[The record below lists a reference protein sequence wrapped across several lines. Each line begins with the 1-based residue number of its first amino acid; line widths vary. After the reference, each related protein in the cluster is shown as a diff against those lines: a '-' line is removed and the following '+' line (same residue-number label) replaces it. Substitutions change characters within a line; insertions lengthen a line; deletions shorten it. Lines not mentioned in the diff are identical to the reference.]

1 MTGLIEY
8 LKLAVMDDLRQEY
21 LEAIDRVLK
30 NGNFI
35 LGDEAAAFEQKVAE
49 YLGIK
54 YAVGVNSG
62 FSALVLA
69 LKALGIGPGD
79 EVITVANSFVATVA
93 AIELVGATTI
103 FVDVGEDR
111 NMDASLLGEVL
122 TNRTK
127 VIIPVHLA
135 GSVCNMTAIMRFA
148 GENSLYV
155 IEDASQAFGARWQG
169 KPAGSF
175 GAIGCFSLHPT
186 KNLGACGDSGIMVT
200 DDPELFQKLSLL
212 RNHGLRNRDE
222 CVLWGENSR
231 LDEIQA
237 AILNVNLNYIREW
250 NERRRQIAKMYNE
263 RLQET
268 DLGIPVE
275 KKDEYAVYFTYVV
288 QTAGRDRLRDYLYH
302 SGIECKIH
310 YPIPIHRQKPYL
322 EKYGGIVLPKT
333 DLQNRRILSLPLN
346 TAVTDSQIDYIC
358 EKIIGF

>member
-1 MTGLIEY
+1 
-8 LKLAVMDDLRQEY
+8 MDDLRQEY

-30 NGNFI
+30 NGSFI
-35 LGDEAAAFEQKVAE
+35 LGDEAAAFERRVAE
-49 YLGIK
+49 YLGTK

-111 NMDASLLGEVL
+111 NMDAGLLSGVL

-127 VIIPVHLA
+127 AIIPVHLA
-135 GSVCNMTAIMRFA
+135 GSTCNMTAILRFA
-148 GENSLYV
+148 VENGLDV
-155 IEDASQAFGARWQG
+155 IEDASQAFGAQWQG
-169 KPAGSF
+169 KSVGSF

-186 KNLGACGDSGIMVT
+186 KNLGACGDSGIMAT
-200 DDPELFQKLSLL
+200 NDPELYQKLSLL

-231 LDEIQA
+231 LDEMQA
-237 AILNVNLNYIREW
+237 AILNVNLNYIQKW
-250 NERRRQIAKMYNE
+250 NGRRRLIAKMYNE
-263 RLQET
+263 RLKET
-268 DLGIPVE
+268 DLIIPVE
-275 KKDEYAVYFTYVV
+275 KPDEYAVYFTYII
-288 QTAGRDRLRDYLYH
+288 QTASRDQLMDYL
-302 SGIECKIH
+302 SRQGIECKIH
-310 YPIPIHRQKPYL
+310 YPIPIHHQKPYIQ
-322 EKYGGIVLPKT
+322 KYGGIILPRT

-346 TAVTDSQIDYIC
+346 TALTDSQIDYIC
-358 EKIIGF
+358 EKMIDFLSGQSKF